1 VADRASQVFDL
12 LSERGVA
19 KAALRRRFREDSCIN
34 STRVLFDV
42 YRAAGIP
49 ADAVSV
55 RARIYSPGFVERAH
69 REGRMPVTPE
79 ELQSWTSEPG
89 VWSVGIGYGI
99 NHGKQKWPGHLV
111 LRSGSHLIDATIDQ
125 ANRPQHGIV
134 MPAMLL
140 LAQVPEAFWRGEEPF
155 AAEINDCQTVYE
167 ARPNDNSYLG
177 SPAWSGRSHIE
188 GAVAAELVRYLE
200 SKGVESIPAAR
211 QRIAAQVRQQAMSE
225 AVRALRQRIGW
236 TQEELSA
243 ALDKS
248 LGRKGSGGSVSWQ
261 GTMIS
266 KWEHGIDGPSPS
278 HRMALAKIAVKH
290 GHTDLAAIFRAPI
303 ARHNGQPHESSV

>member
-1 VADRASQVFDL
+1 MADLAAQVFDL

-34 STRVLFDV
+34 STRALFDV
-42 YRAAGIP
+42 YRAVGIP

-55 RARIYSPGFVERAH
+55 RTRIYSPGFVERAH
-69 REGRMPVTPE
+69 REGRMPVTAE

-89 VWSVGIGYGI
+89 VWSVGID
-99 NHGKQKWPGHLV
+99 HGKNKWPGHLA
-111 LRSGSHLIDATIDQ
+111 LRSGSNLIDATIDQ

-140 LAQVPEAFWRGEEPF
+140 LAQVPEVFWRGEEPL
-155 AAEINDCQTVYE
+155 ASEINDCQVVYE

-225 AVRALRQRIGW
+225 AVRALLQRIGW
-236 TQEELSA
+236 TQE
-243 ALDKS
+243 
-248 LGRKGSGGSVSWQ
+248 
-261 GTMIS
+261 
-266 KWEHGIDGPSPS
+266 
-278 HRMALAKIAVKH
+278 
-290 GHTDLAAIFRAPI
+290 
-303 ARHNGQPHESSV
+303 